1 MSLLETNP
9 YRSTQATDIRRK
21 DGFSNRFVFFL
32 VCPFVAGESHCVH
45 RRFFFFYMPSYT
57 RIHARRK
64 KRTIKFQSKAIRKS
78 SCLAFSS
85 FCFPLYYRMS
95 RNENEREKA
104 PLPARSAFPFFFFTE
119 ALLCFLSFA
128 FFLLTK
134 CIQKS
139 IVFDCLTFFF
149 LHSSKPFLE
158 YANIHTYIY
167 TYIQIDLLD

>member
-104 PLPARSAFPFFFFTE
+104 PLTARSAFPFFFFYP
-119 ALLCFLSFA
+119 
-128 FFLLTK
+128 FFPE
-134 CIQKS
+134 I
-139 IVFDCLTFFF
+139 FFFF
-149 LHSSKPFLE
+149 LFSVFFFFYTPQSRFWNTQI
-158 YANIHTYIY
+158 YIHTYIPIY
-167 TYIQIDLLD
+167 K